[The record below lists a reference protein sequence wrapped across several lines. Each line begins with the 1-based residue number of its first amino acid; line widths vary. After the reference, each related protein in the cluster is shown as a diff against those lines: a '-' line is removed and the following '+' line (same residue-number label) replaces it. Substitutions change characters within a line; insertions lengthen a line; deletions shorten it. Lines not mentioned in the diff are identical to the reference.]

1 MSPATIGTATKPCP
15 GRTRSQKCLLTKGHF
30 GVHQY
35 PPPPLLE
42 KSIRE
47 ACADILILDGWRRL
61 PMEQNFSEK
70 KRKTVGEPGM
80 ADDLFIRYGPG
91 VLPETGHIS
100 SDAWRMIGGCAQVM
114 WVEWKRLLPVKRGKT
129 WGRATKASNE
139 QKAWH
144 ALERSRGAL
153 TLIAGEDFPASV
165 DGFRDFYK
173 ASGLARRC
181 A

>member
-80 ADDLFIRYGPG
+80 ADDLFIRYAWIGCNKS
-91 VLPETGHIS
+91 PEFQGWHRE
-100 SDAWRMIGGCAQVM
+100 DAQAL